1 MRVRPHSRSRPFT
14 GPATGPSVAASRAR
28 AHQVIGGPAEAL
40 SLAAIG
46 HVEDRPA
53 LIDRAAELLA
63 LHWELS
69 PDVVRRALDDPA
81 LVREALENAAPEGAA
96 LIYGPGSD

>member
-1 MRVRPHSRSRPFT
+1 M
-14 GPATGPSVAASRAR
+14 AAAR
-28 AHQVIGGPAEAL
+28 AGSHQVTGPAEAL
-40 SLAAIG
+40 SLAAVG

-69 PDVVRRALDDPA
+69 PDVVRRVLDDPA
-81 LVREALENAAPEGAA
+81 TVREALENAAPEAAA
-96 LIYGPGSD
+96 LIYGGPGSG

>member
-1 MRVRPHSRSRPFT
+1 MS
-14 GPATGPSVAASRAR
+14 GPGP
-28 AHQVIGGPAEAL
+28 AL
-40 SLAAIG
+40 SLAAVG

-69 PDVVRRALDDPA
+69 PDVVRRALSDPA
-81 LVREALENAAPEGAA
+81 KVREALEHVAPSGAA
-96 LIYGPGSD
+96 LIYGDLTRL

>member
-1 MRVRPHSRSRPFT
+1 M
-14 GPATGPSVAASRAR
+14 
-28 AHQVIGGPAEAL
+28 IGGPAEAL
-40 SLAAIG
+40 SLAAVG

-69 PDVVRRALDDPA
+69 PDVVRRVLSDPA
-81 LVREALENAAPEGAA
+81 LCA
-96 LIYGPGSD
+96 

>member
-1 MRVRPHSRSRPFT
+1 MAKIELAEVRGVRMT
-14 GPATGPSVAASRAR
+14 GPG
-28 AHQVIGGPAEAL
+28 EAL

-46 HVEDRPA
+46 HVEARPV

-69 PDVVRRALDDPA
+69 PDVVRRVLSDPA
-81 LVREALENAAPEGAA
+81 LVREVMEHVAPEGAA

>member
-1 MRVRPHSRSRPFT
+1 MIGP
-14 GPATGPSVAASRAR
+14 GPALA
-28 AHQVIGGPAEAL
+28 
-40 SLAAIG
+40 LAAVG
-46 HVEDRPA
+46 HEEDRPA

-69 PDVVRRALDDPA
+69 PDVVRRVLDDPA

-96 LIYGPGSD
+96 LIYGNGPDRGCFT

>member
-1 MRVRPHSRSRPFT
+1 MS
-14 GPATGPSVAASRAR
+14 
-28 AHQVIGGPAEAL
+28 GGPAEAL
-40 SLAAIG
+40 SLAAVG

-69 PDVVRRALDDPA
+69 PDVVRRVLSDPA
-81 LVREALENAAPEGAA
+81 LVRKAMEHAAPEGAA